1 MITARITGPKGP
13 TKSGIAS
20 ILMRLRVELVPAS
33 GQAQLYLVADEPDE
47 QAAVIRQIRT
57 SPASRHALVL
67 AIADNASPAHVR
79 EALAAGADDYLVW
92 PFDPELLLFK
102 LEQASARGRLRA
114 G

>member
-1 MITARITGPKGP
+1 MLTARITGPTGA
-13 TKSGIAS
+13 TKKGIAA
-20 ILMRLRVELVPAS
+20 ILMQLRVELIPAS
-33 GQAQLYLVADEPDE
+33 GQAQLYLVADEPDD
-47 QAAVIRQIRT
+47 QADVIRKLRS

-67 AIADNASPAHVR
+67 AVTEETSPAHVR